1 MRIPCPYCGERE
13 AQEFAYRGDGS
24 LTRPEDPAAM
34 HDYVYLRDNP
44 AGPHRELWQH
54 TAGCR
59 SWLLVTRDT
68 RTHVISAATLVGA
81 EI

>member
-1 MRIPCPYCGERE
+1 MRINCPYCGERE
-13 AQEFAYRGDGS
+13 AQEFAYRGDGA
-24 LTRPEDPAAM
+24 LTRPEEAAAVY
-34 HDYVYLRDNP
+34 DYVYLRDNP

-68 RTHVISAATLVGA
+68 RTHVISAVSLVGA
-81 EI
+81 ES